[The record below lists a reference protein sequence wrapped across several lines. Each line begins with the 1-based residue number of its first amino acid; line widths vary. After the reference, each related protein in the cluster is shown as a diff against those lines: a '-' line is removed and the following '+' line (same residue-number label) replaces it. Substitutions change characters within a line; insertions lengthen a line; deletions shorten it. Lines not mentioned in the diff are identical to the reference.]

1 LEEALVGL
9 TDYLKIIRTRLW
21 LIVLSMVVVLGV
33 VLALSLL
40 QSPTYRGH
48 AEVIV
53 SAPNAGAIL
62 LGASRNYASD
72 EAVQADVQTQVR
84 VVQSRGLAEQVIRTL
99 DLNTTP
105 DSLLQRVTASN
116 DGQTNVVT
124 IDAVDG
130 SAPRAADIANAFA
143 EAYVAWSRDSRQANI
158 KAAGDDVEQ
167 RLSLAQQQIAALA
180 SAAGGASVDQQVKL
194 QAARELYAS
203 LADKL
208 EQLRVNQLLE
218 VGSGS
223 VLTNAVADPVPVSPR
238 PARDGGLGL
247 AVGLALGLGMVVLVE
262 QLDTRIRSSEEA
274 EEIYDAPVL
283 GNIPVETFK
292 KKETS
297 RLTLLQRP
305 ESPAA
310 DAYRGLRIN
319 LNFINYESHIKT
331 VLVTSAA
338 PSEGKSTVAANLAI
352 ALSQAGQRVVLLNC
366 DFHRPPG
373 ATFFEC
379 VDGHIGLSDL
389 LLTGEREI
397 DAFQQPEALERLVVV
412 AAGSAPPNPSD
423 LLGSSRMQELIAAL
437 RESMDWVIMD
447 APPLLAVADAAALA
461 RWADGVLIVTHIG
474 ASTRG
479 AARTARDQLEKIGAR
494 ILGISVWGLR
504 NSTTARAY
512 SGYYASP

>member
-1 LEEALVGL
+1 M
-9 TDYLKIIRTRLW
+9 KIIRARCW
-21 LIVLSMVVVLGV
+21 LIVLSVIV
-33 VLALSLL
+33 VLAVALTRSLL
-40 QSPTYRGH
+40 QTPTYQGQ

-53 SAPNAGAIL
+53 SAQNTGAIL
-62 LGASRNYASD
+62 LGASRDYASD
-72 EAVQADVQTQVR
+72 QAVQADVQTQVR

-99 DLNTTP
+99 GLKTTP
-105 DSLLQRVTASN
+105 DSLLTRVTASN

-124 IDAVDG
+124 IDAMDG
-130 SAPRAADIANAFA
+130 SAARAAEIANAFA
-143 EAYVAWSRDSRQANI
+143 QAYVAWSRDTRQASI

-167 RLSLAQQQIAALA
+167 RLNLAQQQIVALA
-180 SAAGGASVDQQVKL
+180 SAAAGASVDQQVKL

-208 EQLRVNQLLE
+208 EQLRVNQQLE

-223 VLTNAVADPVPVSPR
+223 VLTSAVADPVPVSPT
-238 PARDGGLGL
+238 PVRDGGLGL
-247 AVGLALGLGMVVLVE
+247 VLGLALGLGTVFLAE

-274 EEIYDAPVL
+274 EEIYGAPAL
-283 GNIPVETFK
+283 GSIPVETFK
-292 KKETS
+292 KSETS
-297 RLTLLQRP
+297 RLTLLQHP
-305 ESPAA
+305 DSPAA

-319 LNFINYESHIKT
+319 LDFINFESPIKT

-366 DFHRPPG
+366 DFHRPAG

-379 VDGHIGLSDL
+379 VNGHVGLSDL
-389 LLTGEREI
+389 LLTGKPEI
-397 DAFQQPEALERLVVV
+397 DAFQQPEGLERLVVV

-447 APPLLAVADAAALA
+447 APPLLAVADAVALA
-461 RWADGVLIVTHIG
+461 RWADGVLIVTHVG

-479 AARTARDQLEKIGAR
+479 AARTARDQLENIGAR

-504 NSTTARAY
+504 NSATARAY
-512 SGYYASP
+512 SGYYASR